1 MKNHLKS
8 ILLISAITLSN
19 CSNYQ
24 PLAEADCISLI
35 RGVTEMPFK
44 NDLPAEGNYYHLL
57 SISGDKAV
65 TDCLLNQVTN
75 TSRMPDPRMSVP
87 NKREF
92 VAIGDVAIFMLV
104 EMYDMSF
111 TTFMDEKEWDNMGIF
126 SYFKYVE
133 TEGAREGIQ
142 ATLRDEIVL

>member
-1 MKNHLKS
+1 
-8 ILLISAITLSN
+8 
-19 CSNYQ
+19 
-24 PLAEADCISLI
+24 
-35 RGVTEMPFK
+35 
-44 NDLPAEGNYYHLL
+44 
-57 SISGDKAV
+57 
-65 TDCLLNQVTN
+65 
-75 TSRMPDPRMSVP
+75 MPDPRMSVP